1 MSLYYLSLLSEW
13 QIRDFTQTE
22 LDTPSWVKHIER
34 GLPTSGYRKF
44 IAYERVWMSNN
55 ITVDPWL
62 ARKSKSL
69 KGDID
74 SRESPVEGSVVV
86 VFATNPF

>member
-1 MSLYYLSLLSEW
+1 
-13 QIRDFTQTE
+13 
-22 LDTPSWVKHIER
+22 
-34 GLPTSGYRKF
+34 
-44 IAYERVWMSNN
+44 MSNN

-74 SRESPVEGSVVV
+74 SRKLPVEGSVDTD
-86 VFATNPF
+86 FTTSPFYPALVTARLDHTCWKSIREAIEARLER

>member
-1 MSLYYLSLLSEW
+1 
-13 QIRDFTQTE
+13 
-22 LDTPSWVKHIER
+22 
-34 GLPTSGYRKF
+34 
-44 IAYERVWMSNN
+44 MSNN

-74 SRESPVEGSVVV
+74 SRKSPAEGSGDTD
-86 VFATNPF
+86 FATSPFYPALVMNRHDHTCRKSMRETVEARLER

>member
-1 MSLYYLSLLSEW
+1 
-13 QIRDFTQTE
+13 
-22 LDTPSWVKHIER
+22 
-34 GLPTSGYRKF
+34 
-44 IAYERVWMSNN
+44 MSNN

-74 SRESPVEGSVVV
+74 SRKSPAEGSVDAD
-86 VFATNPF
+86 FATNLFYPVLIMA

>member
-1 MSLYYLSLLSEW
+1 
-13 QIRDFTQTE
+13 
-22 LDTPSWVKHIER
+22 
-34 GLPTSGYRKF
+34 
-44 IAYERVWMSNN
+44 MSNN

-74 SRESPVEGSVVV
+74 SRTSPTEGSVNA
-86 VFATNPF
+86 VFVTNPFYRALIMA

>member
-1 MSLYYLSLLSEW
+1 
-13 QIRDFTQTE
+13 
-22 LDTPSWVKHIER
+22 
-34 GLPTSGYRKF
+34 
-44 IAYERVWMSNN
+44 MSNN

-74 SRESPVEGSVVV
+74 SRKLPVEGSVDTD
-86 VFATNPF
+86 FTTSPFYPALVTA